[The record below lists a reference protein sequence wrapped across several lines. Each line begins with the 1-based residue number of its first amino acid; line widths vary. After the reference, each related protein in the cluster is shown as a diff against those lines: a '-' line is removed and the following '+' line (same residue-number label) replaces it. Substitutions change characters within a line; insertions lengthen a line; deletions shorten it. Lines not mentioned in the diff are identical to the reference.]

1 MHQAYLSLGSNIQ
14 PEVNL
19 PKAIELLREYG
30 EILKGSNAWE
40 SESVGSDGPN
50 FLNACVL
57 FLTPLLYAELKD
69 QVIHP
74 IEAKLGRKRSK
85 DKYAPRT
92 IDIDIVLFD
101 DQLCDD
107 KFWKQAFVVIPLA
120 EIYPEYQRSTPR
132 SGSVDQRSTIVPRA
146 FGGSPVDQNRL
157 TRENI
162 TEAAARIRQ
171 KVWMEPRPEVL
182 SRFNGNSRESKS

>member
-19 PKAIELLREYG
+19 PKAIDLLHKYG
-30 EILKGSNAWE
+30 EILKVSSAWE
-40 SESVGSDGPN
+40 SEAVGSDGPN
-50 FLNACVL
+50 FLNACLL
-57 FLTPLLYAELKD
+57 FITPLLQTELKE

-74 IEAKLGRKRSK
+74 IEAKLDRKRTQ

-101 DQLCDD
+101 DQLCNE

-120 EIYPEYQRSTPR
+120 EIYPK
-132 SGSVDQRSTIVPRA
+132 
-146 FGGSPVDQNRL
+146 FQNPL
-157 TRENI
+157 TQENI
-162 TEAAARIRQ
+162 IETATRLYQ
-171 KVWMEPRPEVL
+171 NTWMEKRPQVL
-182 SRFNGNSRESKS
+182 SRFNASIFKS